1 MFHTLIVDYGGGD
14 IQQFR
19 YADEQ
24 QAMRE
29 FNRDTPAPMPRTL
42 VLLDPQGNR
51 CQMRHPHDVEAALR
65 GFPYRNGDP
74 LQRGLL

>member
-29 FNRDTPAPMPRTL
+29 FNRDTPAPMP
-42 VLLDPQGNR
+42 QN
-51 CQMRHPHDVEAALR
+51 MS
-65 GFPYRNGDP
+65 N
-74 LQRGLL
+74 